1 MGFQPDPQI
10 PITPVEE
17 TAKSSIN
24 SDWQNIL
31 TAAKGGGVSFA
42 GRIIEYVIRFAFGI
56 FIARVV
62 GVEQYGLY
70 TLAITVS
77 LIATNIA
84 MLGLQTG
91 MVRFLPAAIREK
103 DDQTAWGI
111 IQVSVGIP
119 LIFSLILAGGLLIL
133 ADPLAG
139 LLFQDTRM
147 VPLLRIASLLIPLDT
162 LSSMAYVITISY
174 KQPQYS
180 VITDNILAPL
190 IKLLLA
196 ASFLAIGLSTQ
207 GILFAQ
213 LIASL
218 TALLVL
224 IYFVNSL
231 FPLRRTLGSA
241 TKHLKKLIRYSL
253 PVYLGWI
260 VNTLQS
266 TFTTLALGFLG
277 LATGVGVYAAASRFS
292 LIGSMFYLSVG
303 NISTPIFA
311 DLHSQGNTAQMK
323 AYYQTTARWLL
334 MFNIPVFLTSVLYA
348 KPLLWLFGDDFTA
361 GVSSMI
367 ILAFGTLAYTS
378 TGLGANIL
386 DMTDHPKVNSI
397 NSLIMVFI
405 LIFLNILLVPRW
417 EVLGAALATSISIVL
432 VNVISLIEVWILLR
446 MQPYNRSL
454 LKPILA
460 GLVAGSIAALINHFF
475 SLSYFLQLIVGGGML
490 WFVYLGLL
498 FLFKLPHDD
507 MLVVE
512 RALVK
517 IRAKS
522 PFNHFG
528 KK

>member
-1 MGFQPDPQI
+1 
-10 PITPVEE
+10 
-17 TAKSSIN
+17 
-24 SDWQNIL
+24 
-31 TAAKGGGVSFA
+31 
-42 GRIIEYVIRFAFGI
+42 
-56 FIARVV
+56 
-62 GVEQYGLY
+62 
-70 TLAITVS
+70 
-77 LIATNIA
+77 
-84 MLGLQTG
+84 
-91 MVRFLPAAIREK
+91 
-103 DDQTAWGI
+103 
-111 IQVSVGIP
+111 
-119 LIFSLILAGGLLIL
+119 
-133 ADPLAG
+133 
-139 LLFQDTRM
+139 
-147 VPLLRIASLLIPLDT
+147 
-162 LSSMAYVITISY
+162 
-174 KQPQYS
+174 
-180 VITDNILAPL
+180 
-190 IKLLLA
+190 
-196 ASFLAIGLSTQ
+196 
-207 GILFAQ
+207 
-213 LIASL
+213 
-218 TALLVL
+218 
-224 IYFVNSL
+224 
-231 FPLRRTLGSA
+231 
-241 TKHLKKLIRYSL
+241 
-253 PVYLGWI
+253 
-260 VNTLQS
+260 
-266 TFTTLALGFLG
+266 
-277 LATGVGVYAAASRFS
+277 
-292 LIGSMFYLSVG
+292 MFYLSVG

>member
-1 MGFQPDPQI
+1 
-10 PITPVEE
+10 
-17 TAKSSIN
+17 
-24 SDWQNIL
+24 
-31 TAAKGGGVSFA
+31 
-42 GRIIEYVIRFAFGI
+42 
-56 FIARVV
+56 
-62 GVEQYGLY
+62 
-70 TLAITVS
+70 
-77 LIATNIA
+77 
-84 MLGLQTG
+84 
-91 MVRFLPAAIREK
+91 
-103 DDQTAWGI
+103 
-111 IQVSVGIP
+111 
-119 LIFSLILAGGLLIL
+119 
-133 ADPLAG
+133 
-139 LLFQDTRM
+139 
-147 VPLLRIASLLIPLDT
+147 
-162 LSSMAYVITISY
+162 
-174 KQPQYS
+174 
-180 VITDNILAPL
+180 
-190 IKLLLA
+190 LA

-213 LIASL
+213 IIASL

-277 LATGVGVYAAASRFS
+277 LATGVGVYTAASRFS